1 MRASETDSA
10 GRTATASLPT
20 VPRFPWS
27 AFTAVLRTTV
37 VVWVLL
43 RLLRLLLAALGLVAG
58 FPPVPYF
65 GGVQTSILLL
75 TVVVGL
81 TLFDARRM
89 NERVFFLDLGLP
101 EVAVGAVSLVAAF
114 LFEILLFVA
123 RSNLTGG

>member
-1 MRASETDSA
+1 MSASETDKA
-10 GRTATASLPT
+10 GRTATASLRT

-27 AFTAVLRTTV
+27 TFTAVLRTTF
-37 VVWVLL
+37 VVWIV
-43 RLLRLLLAALGLVAG
+43 LRLLLAALGLVAG
-58 FPPVPYF
+58 FPPF
-65 GGVQTSILLL
+65 GGVRTSVLL
-75 TVVVGL
+75 TMVVVGL

-101 EVAVGAVSLVAAF
+101 EIAVGAVSLVAAF